1 MEENKEKP
9 DDSSD
14 YYGSITFWL
23 ERKMTAIMIEE
34 AYKLNQAIKESQ
46 EYIHYHQ
53 AMKKVMENQELYQ
66 AMNIFRR
73 RNYELQS
80 YDDGINRYQEIHNL
94 GLEYEKILRNPVVN
108 EFLVAEQ
115 IFSRKM
121 TEVYEIIAKELE
133 LDYSYME

>member
-9 DDSSD
+9 DDTSD
-14 YYGSITFWL
+14 YYGSIRFCP
-23 ERKMTAIMIEE
+23 ERKMTVIMIEE
-34 AYKLNQAIKESQ
+34 AYKLNQVIKESQ

-53 AMKKVMENQELYQ
+53 TMKKVMETQELYQ
-66 AMNIFRR
+66 AMNTFRR

-94 GLEYEKILRNPVVN
+94 GLEYEKVLRNPAVN

>member
-1 MEENKEKP
+1 METDKEESN
-9 DDSSD
+9 DSSNYYRSVMFEAGKEDD
-14 YYGSITFWL
+14 YRML
-23 ERKMTAIMIEE
+23 EE
-34 AYKLNQAIKESQ
+34 AYKLNQVIKESE
-46 EYIHYHQ
+46 EYIRYHQ
-53 AMKKVMENQELYQ
+53 AMKKVMEQPELYQ
-66 AMNIFRR
+66 AMNTFRR

-94 GLEYEKILRNPVVN
+94 GLEYEKVLRNPVVN

>member
-1 MEENKEKP
+1 
-9 DDSSD
+9 
-14 YYGSITFWL
+14 
-23 ERKMTAIMIEE
+23 MIEE
-34 AYKLNQAIKESQ
+34 AYKLNQVIKESQ

-66 AMNIFRR
+66 AMNTFRR

-94 GLEYEKILRNPVVN
+94 GLEYEKVLRNPAVN